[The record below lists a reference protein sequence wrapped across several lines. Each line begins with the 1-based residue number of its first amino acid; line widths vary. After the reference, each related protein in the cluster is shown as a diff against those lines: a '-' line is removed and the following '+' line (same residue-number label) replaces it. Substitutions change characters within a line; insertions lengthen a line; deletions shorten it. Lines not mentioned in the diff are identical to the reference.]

1 MFDMGIQRL
10 AIVSVPVSD
19 QDRAKAFYTDVLGF
33 VVGRDSPFRDN
44 ARWIEVKPTTDSTL
58 TITLVTWF
66 PSMPPGSLR
75 GLVLLADD
83 LDATY
88 ATLQKRGLATAT
100 AIQSAPWG
108 RYATFSDPDGNGW
121 VLQEARHLAAAQA
134 YR

>member
-1 MFDMGIQRL
+1 MFDMGIQGL

-19 QDRAKAFYTDVLGF
+19 QDRAKTFYTDVLGF

-88 ATLQKRGLATAT
+88 ATLQKRGLSTAT

-121 VLQEARHLAAAQA
+121 VLQEARQS
-134 YR
+134 

>member
-1 MFDMGIQRL
+1 MINIAIQRL

-19 QDRAKAFYTDVLGF
+19 QDHAKKFYTEVLGF
-33 VVGRDSPFRDN
+33 AAGRDSVFRDN
-44 ARWIEVKPTTDSTL
+44 ARWIEVKPTPDSAL

-66 PSMPPGSLR
+66 ASMPPGSLR

-88 ATLQKRGLATAT
+88 EMLRNRGLSSAS
-100 AIQSAPWG
+100 AIQTAPWG

-121 VLQEARHLAAAQA
+121 VLQETRPNS
-134 YR
+134 

>member
-1 MFDMGIQRL
+1 MAIQRL

-19 QDRAKAFYTDVLGF
+19 QDRAKRFYIDVLGF
-33 VVGRDSPFRDN
+33 VEGRDSPFREN
-44 ARWIEVKPTTDSTL
+44 ARWIEVKPAAESAL

-75 GLVLLADD
+75 GLVLLADH

-88 ATLQKRGLATAT
+88 ETLRNRGLSSATE
-100 AIQSAPWG
+100 IQVAPWG

-121 VLQEARHLAAAQA
+121 VLQEAKGGT
-134 YR
+134 

>member
-1 MFDMGIQRL
+1 MAIQRL

-19 QDRAKAFYTDVLGF
+19 QDRAKRFYIDVLGF
-33 VVGRDSPFRDN
+33 VEGRDSPFREN
-44 ARWIEVKPTTDSTL
+44 ARWIEVKPTKESAL

-88 ATLQKRGLATAT
+88 EMLRHRGLSSGTE
-100 AIQSAPWG
+100 IQEAPWG

-121 VLQEARHLAAAQA
+121 VVQEVSRATTEAPPS
-134 YR
+134 

>member
-1 MFDMGIQRL
+1 MAIQRL

-19 QDRAKAFYTDVLGF
+19 QDRAKRFYIEVLGF
-33 VVGRDSPFRDN
+33 VEGRDSPFREN
-44 ARWIEVKPTTDSTL
+44 ARWIEVKPTAESAL

-66 PSMPPGSLR
+66 PSMAPGSLR

-88 ATLQKRGLATAT
+88 ETLRNRGLSSATE
-100 AIQSAPWG
+100 IQAAPWG

-121 VLQEARHLAAAQA
+121 VLQEARKGS
-134 YR
+134 

>member
-1 MFDMGIQRL
+1 MAIQRL

-19 QDRAKAFYTDVLGF
+19 QDRAKRFYIGVLGF
-33 VVGRDSPFRDN
+33 VEGRDSPFREN
-44 ARWIEVKPTTDSTL
+44 ARWIEVKPTTGSAL

-88 ATLQKRGLATAT
+88 ETLRNRGLSSATE
-100 AIQSAPWG
+100 IQVAPWG

-121 VLQEARHLAAAQA
+121 VLQEAREGS
-134 YR
+134 

>member
-1 MFDMGIQRL
+1 MAIQRL

-19 QDRAKAFYTDVLGF
+19 QDRAKRFYTEVLGF
-33 VVGRDSPFRDN
+33 VAGRDSPFRES
-44 ARWIEVKPTTDSTL
+44 ARWIELKPTIDSTL

-83 LDATY
+83 LDATHEM
-88 ATLQKRGLATAT
+88 LRMRGLSSESS
-100 AIQSAPWG
+100 IQTAPWG

-121 VLQEARHLAAAQA
+121 VLQEARPGS
-134 YR
+134 

>member
-1 MFDMGIQRL
+1 MAIQGL

-19 QDRAKAFYTDVLGF
+19 QDRAKRFYIEVLGF
-33 VVGRDSPFRDN
+33 VEGRDSPFREN
-44 ARWIEVKPTTDSTL
+44 ARWIEVKPTTESAL

-83 LDATY
+83 LNATY
-88 ATLQKRGLATAT
+88 ETLRNRGLSSATE
-100 AIQSAPWG
+100 IQVAPWG

-121 VLQEARHLAAAQA
+121 VLQEAKKGS
-134 YR
+134 

>member
-1 MFDMGIQRL
+1 MAIQRL

-19 QDRAKAFYTDVLGF
+19 QDRAKKFYTEVLGF
-33 VVGRDSPFRDN
+33 VAGRDSPFREN
-44 ARWIEVKPTTDSTL
+44 ARWIALKPTIDSTL

-83 LDATY
+83 LDTTY
-88 ATLQKRGLATAT
+88 EMLRTRGLSSESVIKT
-100 AIQSAPWG
+100 APWG

-121 VLQEARHLAAAQA
+121 VLQEARAGQSGD
-134 YR
+134 

>member
-1 MFDMGIQRL
+1 MAIQRL

-19 QDRAKAFYTDVLGF
+19 QDRAKRFYTEILGF
-33 VVGRDSPFRDN
+33 VGGRDSPFREN

-83 LDATY
+83 LDTTY
-88 ATLQKRGLATAT
+88 EMLRNRGLSSASVIKT
-100 AIQSAPWG
+100 APWG

-121 VLQEARHLAAAQA
+121 VLQEARAGQSGD
-134 YR
+134 